1 MQNPIE
7 LVLLTGFLGSGKTT
21 LLNAI
26 LADHRDRGIGI
37 LMNEFGKIGI
47 DGALVRRADAEDG
60 MIVYEVA
67 DGSIFCT
74 CKSASFVAGLRM
86 FARIPEGRRPE
97 RLIVEASGMSDPS
110 GLTRLLR
117 DNRLAGDYVVTSVA
131 CLVDAV
137 RFVKVVH
144 TLPAVR
150 RQVEAA
156 DLVILNKVDL
166 AGEAE
171 IERVESMI
179 AGINDQATVARS
191 SFGRIDEDT
200 LWEGAS
206 RDLAGELVS
215 CSVPEDRP
223 AALDLIADDI
233 ARARLDR
240 FLREALELTYR
251 VKGWLR
257 VDGGWY
263 FVSDNSGRVEFVEQ
277 SPPAGQPAGLSVI
290 CAPENSGR
298 VADLWR
304 AATGAT

>member
-1 MQNPIE
+1 MQNPID

-26 LADHRDRGIGI
+26 LTDHRDSRTGI
-37 LMNEFGKIGI
+37 LINEFGKVGV
-47 DGALVRRADAEDG
+47 DGALVRHADSHSG
-60 MIVYEVA
+60 MTVYEVA

-86 FARIPEGRRPE
+86 FARLPDGRRPE

-110 GLTRLLR
+110 GLSRLLR

-156 DLVILNKVDL
+156 DLVILNKIDLVDE
-166 AGEAE
+166 EALT
-171 IERVESMI
+171 RVESQI
-179 AGINDQATVARS
+179 AEINDQATVVRS

-200 LWEGAS
+200 LWVGAS
-206 RDLAGELVS
+206 
-215 CSVPEDRP
+215 
-223 AALDLIADDI
+223 
-233 ARARLDR
+233 
-240 FLREALELTYR
+240 
-251 VKGWLR
+251 
-257 VDGGWY
+257 
-263 FVSDNSGRVEFVEQ
+263 
-277 SPPAGQPAGLSVI
+277 
-290 CAPENSGR
+290 
-298 VADLWR
+298 
-304 AATGAT
+304 